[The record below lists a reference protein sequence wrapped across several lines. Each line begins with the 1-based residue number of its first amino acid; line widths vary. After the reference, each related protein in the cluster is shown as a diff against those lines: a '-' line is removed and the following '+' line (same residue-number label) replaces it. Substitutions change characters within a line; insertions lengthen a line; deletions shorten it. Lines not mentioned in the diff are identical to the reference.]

1 MNAQLEKAI
10 QNCLDKLDEK
20 FRTVIVMV
28 DISGQDYETVADV
41 IQSPVGTVKS
51 RLSRARI
58 KMQECLRRSGEL
70 LPAKYRL
77 NAEDDDA

>member
-58 KMQECLRRSGEL
+58 KMQECLRRSGNF
-70 LPAKYRL
+70 YRL
-77 NAEDDDA
+77 NIV